1 MGKSEYRGIEIDGP
15 TMLLRIDEG
24 LTGCITDAHGCL
36 RITDMRQDRV
46 VGNLR
51 KRDITHGVYTLGLE
65 SGIELKSP
73 LLLVFE
79 VQLLLVVDKHLIL
92 LTPLERGKHIILIRL
107 NEFIRR
113 HGHVT

>member
-1 MGKSEYRGIEIDGP
+1 MGKSEDRRIEVDGP
-15 TMLLRIDEG
+15 AMLLRIDEG
-24 LTGCITDAHGCL
+24 LTGCITDTYRCL

-51 KRDITHGVYTLGLE
+51 KRDISHGIYTLGLE

-92 LTPLERGKHIILIRL
+92 LTPFKRGKHIILIRL
-107 NEFIRR
+107 NELIRR
-113 HGHVT
+113 HGHIT